1 MVKNREIQKEISS
14 AKIIL
19 FTNNFPFKSGEEF
32 LRSEITYIINNNI
45 KLFIIS
51 YGKINKNLNP
61 GSLNVKAISIDKN
74 YYYRGIIRAILSLFS
89 FEVFKEIRFAS
100 KFIDSFKFNKK
111 DILSIMQYK
120 FVYYRMSHFMKVN
133 QIDFTNKTIYT
144 YWTGAIA
151 YFFVKNKKLKKNFKV
166 SRAHA
171 SEIYL
176 NRFYS
181 PFRREIFS
189 NLDRIFFS
197 SELGRKINVDFFQKV
212 DHRLIY
218 KMEISRL
225 GTEKVSNEPLLI
237 AKKKITRILSVSSIN
252 YNKRLDLIVNSLAL
266 LDYPLEWIHIGD
278 GNLIDVIIK
287 LASEKLSGKVDFIFK
302 GYLNNQEVIDFMLEG
317 NIDYFINL
325 SDSEGIPVSIIEAMS
340 CGIPCIARN
349 IGAISE
355 IIDNN
360 FNGLLIDSDC
370 SKEISIN
377 IKSLLEISEKNQNEM
392 RINAYRTWSKL
403 YSSEVNY
410 SLFYDQL
417 MNNSK

>member
-1 MVKNREIQKEISS
+1 M
-14 AKIIL
+14 
-19 FTNNFPFKSGEEF
+19 
-32 LRSEITYIINNNI
+32 
-45 KLFIIS
+45 
-51 YGKINKNLNP
+51 
-61 GSLNVKAISIDKN
+61 
-74 YYYRGIIRAILSLFS
+74 
-89 FEVFKEIRFAS
+89 
-100 KFIDSFKFNKK
+100 
-111 DILSIMQYK
+111 
-120 FVYYRMSHFMKVN
+120 
-133 QIDFTNKTIYT
+133 
-144 YWTGAIA
+144 
-151 YFFVKNKKLKKNFKV
+151 KNKKLKKNFKV

-176 NRFYS
+176 NSFYS

-197 SELGRKINVDFFQKV
+197 TELGRKINVDFFQKV
-212 DHRLIY
+212 DPRLIY

-237 AKKKITRILSVSSIN
+237 AKKKLTKILSVSSVK

-278 GNLIDVIIK
+278 GNLIEEIIK

-325 SDSEGIPVSIIEAMS
+325 SDSEGVPVSIIEAMS
-340 CGIPCIARN
+340 CGIPCIARD
-349 IGAISE
+349 IGGISE
-355 IIDNN
+355 IIKNN

-377 IKSLLEISEKNQNEM
+377 IKSLLEISEENQNEM